1 MKRDYDYFF
10 KFVLI
15 GDTCCGKSCLL
26 VRFAV
31 SYIPICTL
39 TRDSYFQDDDFQEN
53 YVTTI
58 GVDFRFRTLQIN
70 KSTVRLQIWDTAG
83 QERYRTITKAYYKG
97 ADGILVVFDLTDKES
112 FLNVDGWLKE
122 IEKHCGTDVSV
133 IVMANKSDVGEGQ
146 NQ

>member
-15 GDTCCGKSCLL
+15 GDTCTGKSCLL
-26 VRFAV
+26 VRFA
-31 SYIPICTL
+31 
-39 TRDSYFQDDDFQEN
+39 DDEFQEN

-83 QERYRTITKAYYKG
+83 
-97 ADGILVVFDLTDKES
+97 
-112 FLNVDGWLKE
+112 
-122 IEKHCGTDVSV
+122 
-133 IVMANKSDVGEGQ
+133 
-146 NQ
+146 

>member
-1 MKRDYDYFF
+1 M
-10 KFVLI
+10 
-15 GDTCCGKSCLL
+15 
-26 VRFAV
+26 
-31 SYIPICTL
+31 
-39 TRDSYFQDDDFQEN
+39 
-53 YVTTI
+53 TTI

-112 FLNVDGWLKE
+112 FMNVDGWLKE

-133 IVMANKSDVGEGQ
+133 IVLGNKMDYG
-146 NQ
+146 

>member
-1 MKRDYDYFF
+1 M
-10 KFVLI
+10 
-15 GDTCCGKSCLL
+15 
-26 VRFAV
+26 
-31 SYIPICTL
+31 
-39 TRDSYFQDDDFQEN
+39 QDDDFQEN

-122 IEKHCGTDVSV
+122 IQNHCGTDVSV
-133 IVMANKSDVGEGQ
+133 IVLANKSDVGQKGSNSQKQDNDEYNDEDDDQ
-146 NQ
+146 EREIEVTDEDIAAFE